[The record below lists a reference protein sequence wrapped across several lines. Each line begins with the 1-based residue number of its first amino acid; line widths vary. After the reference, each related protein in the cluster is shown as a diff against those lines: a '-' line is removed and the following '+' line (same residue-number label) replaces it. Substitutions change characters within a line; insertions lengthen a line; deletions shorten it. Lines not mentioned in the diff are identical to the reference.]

1 MSNTFLNSQIIARE
15 LLLQF
20 KNNLVVTKKCD
31 RQYDKEFGRQG
42 KKIGDTANY
51 KRRQRFVAKSGQ
63 VLDVQPLVDKVFNM
77 KVDRYQHVAFSIPSA
92 AMTLNV
98 ERFSEEYAKPAGLAL
113 ANKVDADICEAVR
126 LQAQNSVGTPGTAP
140 STSAAALKLALQ
152 AGQKLDENS
161 CPGGQRSII
170 LNPEAQVEFVGGLSG
185 LTESSKQIAS
195 QYEKGK
201 MTTAAGFDWYMDQNI
216 AMHTVGKL
224 GGAPA
229 IKTTIVAQGAKQVD
243 FDGASNNISGFMV
256 PGDVFTIA
264 GVYAKN
270 PLSGVVSRS
279 LRQFT
284 VTETVNSDG
293 GGEGVIKFLPEIV
306 TEGAYANCSALPV
319 DGGVIQTFGHASSYA
334 EKVSPA
340 CFAFH
345 ESAIGLAVVDQELPG
360 GTDKAAMAID
370 EDSGLAIRFIRD
382 YDIVNNL
389 FLSRVDIMYGIG
401 LPYPEWISK
410 VHI

>member
-1 MSNTFLNSQIIARE
+1 MPNLFLNSQIIANE

-20 KNNLVVTKKCD
+20 KNNLVLTKKVD
-31 RQYDKEFGRQG
+31 RQYDKEFSRQG

-63 VLDVQPLVDKVFNM
+63 VLQIQNIEERVFNM
-77 KVDRYQHVAFSIPSA
+77 KVDRYQHVAFSIPSS

-98 ERFSEEYAKPAGLAL
+98 ENFSKEYAAPAGLAL
-113 ANKVDADICEAVR
+113 ANKVDADIAEVVR
-126 LQAQNSVGTPGTAP
+126 LQAQNSVGTPGTPPA
-140 STSAAALKLALQ
+140 TAAAALKLALQ

-161 CPGGQRSII
+161 CPGGARSMI
-170 LNPEAQVEFVGGLSG
+170 LNPEAQVEFVGALSG
-185 LTESSKQIAS
+185 LTESSSQLSK
-195 QYEKGK
+195 QYEKGR

-229 IKTTIVAQGAKQVD
+229 VKTTITTQGVTQIVI
-243 FDGASNNISGFMV
+243 DGASNNITGYLKA
-256 PGDVFTIA
+256 GDIFTI
-264 GVYAKN
+264 GGCYAKN

-279 LRQFT
+279 LRQFV
-284 VTETVNSDG
+284 VTEDMNTDG
-293 GGEGVIKFLPEIV
+293 SGEGTVKFLPAII
-306 TEGAYANCSALPV
+306 TDGAYANVDALPV

-340 CFAFH
+340 CFAMH
-345 ESAIGLAVVDQELPG
+345 EAAVGLAVVDQELPG
-360 GTDKAAMAID
+360 GTDKAAMAVD
-370 EDSGLAIRFIRD
+370 KDSGLAIRFIRD
-382 YDIVNNL
+382 YDITNNL

-401 LPYPEWISK
+401 VPYPEWISRI
-410 VHI
+410 HI